1 MTPKPDYRVTF
12 WRQPYVEPGELSE
25 GVGQE
30 GVMEI
35 TGARDVVEVLDW
47 RPARQRV
54 RGANLT
60 LYAVVDRGGKE
71 A

>member
-47 RPARQRV
+47 ATGEAKGQRRQLHPL
-54 RGANLT
+54 RG
-60 LYAVVDRGGKE
+60 R
-71 A
+71 